1 MSPRQQADAFLRS
14 VRAAEEGGNELGIE
28 GGMRA
33 MSMTPSPNIPQPPP
47 PPQVSPNPNFTLPQ
61 SCEERGILGAGRERS
76 IHEIERGLRS
86 MSITPSPNP
95 PKPPPPTPSN
105 QSLTLPQ
112 SLGQTESTL
121 VVDNESLA
129 PEVAHPIGPT
139 LTRPSPHGTPARSTP
154 GEPSGSELSCE
165 GVGNRGVTDEGEESG
180 KSEGA
185 GGKRARRGK
194 QASRSK
200 RRAFAAGRKE
210 EGIVHD

>member
-1 MSPRQQADAFLRS
+1 
-14 VRAAEEGGNELGIE
+14 
-28 GGMRA
+28 

-76 IHEIERGLRS
+76 MHEIERGLRS

-154 GEPSGSELSCE
+154 GEPSGSELLCE
-165 GVGNRGVTDEGEESG
+165 GVGNRGVTDDGEESG

-185 GGKRARRGK
+185 GGKRAKRGK
-194 QASRSK
+194 RASRSK

>member
-1 MSPRQQADAFLRS
+1 MHPAARGQARASYWLRSPSSEQMQVSPRQQADALLRS

-47 PPQVSPNPNFTLPQ
+47 PPQVSPNPNFTLPE
-61 SCEERGILGAGRERS
+61 SCEERWILGAGRESS
-76 IHEIERGLRS
+76 IHEIERGVRS
-86 MSITPSPNP
+86 MSIPPYPNP

-121 VVDNESLA
+121 VVDDESLA

-139 LTRPSPHGTPARSTP
+139 LSSPSPHGR
-154 GEPSGSELSCE
+154 L
-165 GVGNRGVTDEGEESG
+165 
-180 KSEGA
+180 
-185 GGKRARRGK
+185 
-194 QASRSK
+194 
-200 RRAFAAGRKE
+200 
-210 EGIVHD
+210 